1 MTNTESLLT
10 EEIFNNFLVVQERI
24 HQKAEELLKEI
35 NDIKKIDGYSYLYVK
50 SIDSSS
56 IDFYGE
62 EYYCGS
68 TDSYEFSI
76 PTHLLYDDSAR
87 TQYMQRIKEEENERL
102 RKIQENKIKEREI
115 LENREKELLEKL
127 KNKYESNQ

>member
-10 EEIFNNFLVVQERI
+10 EEIFNNFLVIQERI
-24 HQKAEELLKEI
+24 HQKSEELLKEI

-76 PTHLLYDDSAR
+76 PTYLLYDDSAR

>member
-10 EEIFNNFLVVQERI
+10 EEIFNNFLVIQERI

-76 PTHLLYDDSAR
+76 PTYLLYDDSAR